1 MKGDDMFKILKDK
14 ILGKKN
20 RKTVVTAE
28 DWKLYKDL
36 DENIELFKKIFNN
49 DDTIRFRGFE
59 TKGPSSL
66 KCCLV
71 FIDGMVN
78 KEIVNENIIQPVVEL
93 SPQDLD
99 IDKKVID
106 IFKDSIIV
114 SSTVKIQKDVYDLL
128 SSCLYGDA
136 ILLVDGFN
144 EALLIDSKGWNTRSI
159 EEPSSERIVRGPR
172 EGFNEAI
179 MTNLTLIRRKIR
191 STDLKF
197 KFRELGTRTK
207 TKICICYVEGLA
219 SKEILAELNKRLDDI
234 EIDGILESGYV
245 EELVKDS
252 PLSPFTTIGNTERP
266 DIVAGNLLEG
276 RIALIVD
283 GTPHVLTLP
292 HVFIE
297 YFQANE
303 DYYHGF
309 IYASINRFI
318 RIFAFF
324 LSTSVPAIYIALT
337 TFHQEMIPTPL
348 LLSISAAREGV
359 PFPTIVEALFML
371 LAFEILRETGVRLP
385 KPAGS
390 TISFVGALIL
400 GEAAVTA
407 RFVSAPIVIVTA
419 LTGISN
425 FLLPQMVGALIVVR
439 LIFLLLS
446 AFLGLYGYIFGVIG
460 LFIHLMAMKSFGI
473 PYMLNIGSLDMQ
485 DIKDTAIRAPWWVMY
500 LRPKLIGDNNKVR
513 QTNDGLHEKR

>member
-1 MKGDDMFKILKDK
+1 MFRILRDK
-14 ILGKKN
+14 IFGKK
-20 RKTVVTAE
+20 KHKPVSTVE

-36 DENIELFKKIFNN
+36 DDNIKLFKKIFNN
-49 DDTIRFRGFE
+49 DETINYRRVE
-59 TKGPSSL
+59 TKDSSPL
-66 KCCLV
+66 KCCLIFV
-71 FIDGMVN
+71 DGMVN
-78 KEIVNENIIQPVVEL
+78 KEIVNENIIQAIVDFSL
-93 SPQDLD
+93 NDLNESKSIVD
-99 IDKKVID
+99 TL
-106 IFKDSIIV
+106 KDRVIV
-114 SSTVKIQKDVYDLL
+114 SSSVKVQKDVYELL

-136 ILLVDGFN
+136 ILLIDGVN
-144 EALLIDSKGWNTRSI
+144 QALLIESKGWNTRSI
-159 EEPSSERIVRGPR
+159 KEPSSERVVRGPK

-191 STDLKF
+191 SSHLKF
-197 KFRELGTRTK
+197 RFRELGTRTK
-207 TKICICYVEGLA
+207 TKICICYIEDLA
-219 SKEILAELNKRLDDI
+219 RKEIITELNKRLDDI
-234 EIDGILESGYV
+234 EIDGILESGYI
-245 EELVKDS
+245 EELIKDS
-252 PLSPFTTIGNTERP
+252 PLSPFSTIGNSERP
-266 DIVAGNLLEG
+266 DVVAANLLEG

-292 HVFIE
+292 HLFIE

-303 DYYHGF
+303 DYYNGF
-309 IYASINRFI
+309 IYASINRFL

-324 LSTSVPAIYIALT
+324 LSTSVPAIYVALT

-371 LAFEILRETGVRLP
+371 LAFEILRESGVRLP
-385 KPAGS
+385 KPVGS

-400 GEAAVTA
+400 GEAAVDA
-407 RFVSAPIVIVTA
+407 RFASAPIVIITA
-419 LTGISN
+419 LTGITN
-425 FLLPQMVGALIVVR
+425 FLIPQMIGALIVVR

-460 LFIHLMAMKSFGI
+460 LFIHLMSMRSFGI
-473 PYMLNIGSLDMQ
+473 PFMLNIGSLNMQ